1 MIWKFFRMIGRGCFF
16 AGPFV
21 VLAVGIVMI
30 SMHSILGSINPE
42 TIDRANLIRVMKFR
56 DFRRLPPETVT
67 ALTLRAETEFGR
79 KSSNK
84 PKFEFSEAERKI
96 YVYFQ
101 NNRSKQKSFFET
113 NLLLM
118 ARTRYFQWMNDYAS
132 ASPEQQAVLMKEVI
146 DDMRYWELIYMDF
159 LHASGLPI
167 PSMAEL
173 IREFENMIEQFKIGA
188 TPEEI
193 TRIDNFKQQIN
204 TAFVASEIHGKA
216 QNLSG
221 NISTTVSKMLG
232 TFLIMPKKKA
242 KEQKK

>member
-1 MIWKFFRMIGRGCFF
+1 MIWKFFRVIGRGCFF

-21 VLAVGIVMI
+21 VLAFGIVMI
-30 SMHSILGSINPE
+30 SMHGLFGSINPE
-42 TIDRANLIRVMKFR
+42 TMDRANLIFVMKFR

-67 ALTLRAETEFGR
+67 ALTHRAETEFGR
-79 KSSNK
+79 MSSNK

-132 ASPEQQAVLMKEVI
+132 SSPEQQAVLMKEVV
-146 DDMRYWELIYMDF
+146 DDMKYWESVYMDF

-193 TRIDNFKQQIN
+193 TRIDYFKQRMN
-204 TAFVASEIHGKA
+204 TAIVIGEIQGKA
-216 QNLSG
+216 QN
-221 NISTTVSKMLG
+221 ISNTVSKMFD
-232 TFLIMPKKKA
+232 TFQIIPKKKE
-242 KEQKK
+242 KEQKKNR